1 MGANVSGFHLED
13 LSLGQSAEIVHQVTD
28 QDLRAFAAVSGDDN
42 PVHLDEAFAAT
53 TPFGGRVAH
62 GMLGGAYIS
71 AVLGT
76 RLPGPGAIY
85 LSQTLKFRRPI
96 RIGDEVT
103 TRVTIEAID
112 LRRGFV
118 TLRAAC
124 LVSGKVAVD
133 GEAVVQV
140 RRREG

>member
-1 MGANVSGFHLED
+1 MPGFYLED
-13 LSLGQSAEIVHQVTD
+13 LSLGQAAEIVHVVTD
-28 QDLRAFAAVSGDDN
+28 ADLHAFAAVSGDDN

-53 TPFGGRVAH
+53 TAFGGRVAH

-76 RLPGPGAIY
+76 KLPGPGAIY
-85 LSQTLKFRRPI
+85 LSQSLKFRRPI

-103 TRVTIEAID
+103 TRVTIGAID
-112 LRRGFV
+112 ARRGFV
-118 TLRAAC
+118 TLHASC
-124 LVSGKVAVD
+124 LVGGKVAVD

-140 RRREG
+140 KRRPA